1 VPPLHERGISPDSLQ
16 AGMRAGT
23 GSQPL
28 SIPLST
34 ATFITGTLSQAPVI
48 LHGPELRKIRRDN
61 PDLQSE
67 ASAEGEP
74 TDRGSTRTGH
84 GTHRR
89 C

>member
-1 VPPLHERGISPDSLQ
+1 
-16 AGMRAGT
+16 
-23 GSQPL
+23 L

-34 ATFITGTLSQAPVI
+34 ATFITGILSQASVI

-67 ASAEGEP
+67 APSEGEP
-74 TDRGSTRTGH
+74 TDPGSTRTRH
-84 GTHRR
+84 GTHCR